1 MKIGLIGYGKMGKV
15 IERIAL
21 ERGHTIAFKANSSA
35 PFTDLTQTDADVAIE
50 FTQPELAETH
60 MKHALELNLPIVV
73 GTTGWYDQL
82 PEIETLVKS
91 SNGSLLHASNFSIGV
106 NIFFKM
112 NEILAKIMSNQ
123 PEYKAELEEIHHVQ
137 KLDAPSGTAI
147 SIAQGIIKNHD
158 SYSTWNSSLNEKA
171 AVETGSLPITAVR
184 EPEVPGTH
192 TVTYNSAI
200 DLISMS
206 HIAHNRDG
214 FALGSVLSAEFLFN
228 KKGIYTMNDVLSL

>member
-21 ERGHTIAFKANSSA
+21 ERGHTIVFKANSAS
-35 PFTDLTQTDADVAIE
+35 PFKDLSETDADVAIE
-50 FTQPELAETH
+50 FTQPDLAEAH
-60 MKHALELNLPIVV
+60 MKHALELGLPIVV
-73 GTTGWYDQL
+73 GTTGWYERL
-82 PEIETLVKS
+82 SEIETLVNS
-91 SNGSLLHASNFSIGV
+91 HNGSLLHASNFSIGV
-106 NIFFKM
+106 NIFFRM
-112 NEILAKIMSNQ
+112 NEILAKIMSHQ

-158 SYSTWNSSLNEKA
+158 SYSKWNSSLNEKA
-171 AVETGSLPITAVR
+171 VVENGSLPITAIR

-192 TVTYNSAI
+192 TVTYNSAV

-214 FALGSVLSAEFLFN
+214 FALGSVLAAEFLFN

>member
-21 ERGHTIAFKANSSA
+21 ERGHTIVFKANSAS
-35 PFTDLTQTDADVAIE
+35 PFKDLSETDADVAIE
-50 FTQPELAETH
+50 FTQPDLAEEH
-60 MKHALELNLPIVV
+60 MKHALELGLPIVV
-73 GTTGWYDQL
+73 GTTGWYERL
-82 PEIETLVKS
+82 SEIETLVNS
-91 SNGSLLHASNFSIGV
+91 HNGSLLHASNFSIG
-106 NIFFKM
+106 
-112 NEILAKIMSNQ
+112 
-123 PEYKAELEEIHHVQ
+123 AELEEIHHVQ

-158 SYSTWNSSLNEKA
+158 SYSKWNSSLNEKA
-171 AVETGSLPITAVR
+171 VVENGSLPITAIR

-192 TVTYNSAI
+192 TVTYNSAV

-214 FALGSVLSAEFLFN
+214 FALGSVLAAEFLFN

>member
-21 ERGHTIAFKANSSA
+21 ERGHTIAFKANSSS
-35 PFTDLTQTDADVAIE
+35 PFESISQTDANVAIE
-50 FTQPELAETH
+50 FTQPDLAIKH
-60 MKHALELNLPIVV
+60 LKHALELNLPIVV
-73 GTTGWYDQL
+73 GTTGWYNEL
-82 PEIETLVKS
+82 PAIESLVNEK
-91 SNGSLLHASNFSIGV
+91 NGSLLYASNFSIGV

-112 NEILAKIMSNQ
+112 NEILARIMSSQ

-147 SIAQGIIKNHD
+147 SIAQGIIKNH
-158 SYSTWNSSLNEKA
+158 SSFSTWNSSTNEKA
-171 AVETGSLPITAVR
+171 PVENGSLPITALR

-192 TVTYNSAI
+192 TVTYNSSV

-214 FALGSVLSAEFLFN
+214 FALGSVLAAEFLFN